1 MSCTDPN
8 SKLDEWDGL
17 VMLNNLKLSKVNIK
31 NFIPRGCVIHDTPY
45 VVGIVIYVGRD
56 TKINQNMRKVGFKES
71 WLIQDINKTIYSL
84 FVFLF
89 VMIIVISTFS
99 VVWVNGSGKSFWN
112 SGYLKESDD
121 VKFSDKSASEIAGEW
136 FNAFITTTI
145 SYSHLIP
152 ISLYVAIEI
161 MKIILI

>member
-1 MSCTDPN
+1 
-8 SKLDEWDGL
+8 
-17 VMLNNLKLSKVNIK
+17 
-31 NFIPRGCVIHDTPY
+31 
-45 VVGIVIYVGRD
+45 
-56 TKINQNMRKVGFKES
+56 
-71 WLIQDINKTIYSL
+71 
-84 FVFLF
+84 
-89 VMIIVISTFS
+89 MIIVISTFS